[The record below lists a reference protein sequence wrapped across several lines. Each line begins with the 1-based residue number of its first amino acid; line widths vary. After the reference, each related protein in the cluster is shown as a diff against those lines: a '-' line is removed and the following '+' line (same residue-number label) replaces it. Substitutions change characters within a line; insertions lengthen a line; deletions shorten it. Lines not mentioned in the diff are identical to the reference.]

1 MFIGRKEQLDALSLL
16 WGKRTSSLVTCRG
29 RRRIGK
35 STLIEEF
42 ARRTADHFINIVG
55 LSPRKGM
62 TDRRQRVNFC
72 EELADQTG
80 GSIGHARNWTSA
92 FRMLDERIPK
102 EGRTVVLLDEISWMG
117 SRNPDFAGYLKT
129 AWDKR
134 LKKHDNLVLVLCG
147 SVSSWIA
154 DNILDSTG
162 FVGRDSLDI
171 EVGELSLAESVK
183 MLGGSDGHISS
194 REIFDF
200 LSVTGGVP
208 KYLEEIHPEW
218 SFEENVRQLCFMPRG
233 TLFREF
239 NETFSEVF
247 GKKVSSRGEVL
258 RTLAETPLSVVE
270 IARAL
275 GRTPNGKLSRT
286 LRDLVYA
293 GFVSR
298 DSGLNPM
305 THEPLRMERYRI
317 RDNYTRF
324 YLKEIEP
331 RHQAIEKGLFK
342 FSSVE
347 QLTGWR
353 GLLGLQFENMVLNHV
368 EDLFRHFGLERS
380 LVVSAAPFTR
390 RAGKGVK
397 GCQIDLLI
405 QTERMALVVEIKH
418 GKRIE
423 HGVIEEVR
431 EKVANLEVAKGL
443 SVRTAL
449 VYDGT
454 LAPSVE
460 ADRYFDFLLPFDRLL
475 CE

>member
-80 GSIGHARNWTSA
+80 GSIGHARNWTAA

-347 QLTGWR
+347 QLNGWR

-460 ADRYFDFLLPFDRLL
+460 ADRYFDFLLPFDKLL

>member
-72 EELADQTG
+72 EKLADQTS
-80 GSIGHARNWTSA
+80 GSIGRARNWTAA
-92 FRMLDERIPK
+92 FRILDERIPK

-183 MLGGSDGHISS
+183 MLGGSDRHLSS
-194 REIFDF
+194 REVFDF

-298 DSGLNPM
+298 DSGLNPL

-423 HGVIEEVR
+423 HGVIAEVR

-460 ADRYFDFLLPFDRLL
+460 ADRYFDFILSFDRLL